1 MHQKQRFDTASAD
14 DSRYRMLI
22 EAVTDYAIYM
32 LDPQGL
38 ISSWNPGARRFKGYE
53 ESEILG
59 EHFSRFYTEAD
70 REAGLP
76 QRAIEIATREGKFE
90 GEGWRCRKD
99 GTRFW
104 AYVVIDAIRDASGN
118 LLGFV
123 KITRDLTERK
133 IAEEALR
140 KSEEQFRLLV
150 HGVTD
155 YAIYMMTPAGQV
167 SSWNAGAERIK
178 GYRPEEIIGRH
189 FSQFYTEE
197 DRQAGMPQIA
207 LETAARDGRF
217 EKEGWRIRKDGSK
230 FVANVV
236 IDAIRAPDGK
246 LLGFAKIT
254 RDITERREAERALQ
268 AAREALFQ
276 SQKMDAIGQLTG
288 GVAHDFNNLLMAVL
302 GSLELLRKRLPSDPK
317 MMRLVDNAMQGAQ
330 RGAGLTQRMLAFA
343 RRQELKPAVIDVAE
357 LVHGMTD
364 LLHSSLGATVQIET
378 DFSPGLNKV
387 LADPNQLE
395 LAILNLAVNARDA
408 MPRGGAIMIAAREM
422 NVVDAPDL
430 KAGRYVC
437 LSLTD
442 EGCGMDEATRG
453 RALEPFFTTKGVGK
467 GTGLGLSMVHGMID
481 QSGGKLVL
489 KSGKGEGTT
498 VELWLPVATA
508 GSGLVPHE
516 ADAEALDGREG
527 PLVIL
532 AVDDDP
538 LVLLNTAAMLEDL
551 GHTVLEA
558 TSGKDALEII
568 RRKGGIDLV
577 ITDQAMPLMTGS
589 ELAIAIRAEKPDL
602 PIILATGYAELP
614 PGADGG
620 LPRLSK
626 PFRQHQLAD
635 AIAKTVATAP
645 GRR

>member
-1 MHQKQRFDTASAD
+1 MHQKQRFDAASTD

-22 EAVTDYAIYM
+22 EAITDYAIYM
-32 LDPQGL
+32 LDPQGR
-38 ISSWNPGARRFKGYE
+38 ISSWNPGARHFKGYE

-70 REAGLP
+70 RKAGLP
-76 QRAIEIATREGKFE
+76 AKALETAGREGKFE

-118 LLGFV
+118 LLGFA

-133 IAEEALR
+133 LAEEELR

-178 GYRPEEIIGRH
+178 GYRPEEIIGKH

-197 DRQAGMPQIA
+197 DRQAGIPQIA
-207 LETAARDGRF
+207 LETAARDGRL

-230 FVANVV
+230 FLANVV
-236 IDAIRAPDGK
+236 IDAIRTPDGK

-330 RGAGLTQRMLAFA
+330 RGAALTQRMLAFA
-343 RRQELKPAVIDVAE
+343 RRQELKPTVIDVAE

-378 DFSPGLNKV
+378 DFPPGLNKV

-408 MPRGGAIMIAAREM
+408 MPRGGAMFIAARDM
-422 NVVDAPDL
+422 NVVAAPDL

-442 EGCGMDEATRG
+442 EGCGMDEAARS
-453 RALEPFFTTKGVGK
+453 RALEPFFTTKGIGK

-489 KSGKGEGTT
+489 KSRKGEGTT
-498 VELWLPVATA
+498 VELWLPVAA
-508 GSGLVPHE
+508 GGSGLRPDE
-516 ADAEALDGREG
+516 ADTGALDGREG

-589 ELAIAIRAEKPDL
+589 ELAVAIRAEKPDL

-635 AIAKTVATAP
+635 AIAKIVATSLS
-645 GRR
+645 RR